1 MKDYKAPFEKIK
13 KLVEKQNYDDAA
25 DLLEPFMEEIETA
38 YQAKKGTAFSFNHIL
53 EVYEYEYF
61 KKPLTPPEYTDLNI
75 SAFYRF
81 YGFVLMHLNL
91 FTEAIEAYEK
101 ALSWNPVDLDAILQ
115 LVELYKRTGELEKVK
130 KYSFLCYDFCCTRA
144 TLARF
149 YRGLGF
155 YYLETQQPDIAIPLY
170 IYSNIYYET
179 KQANNELDFLEKA
192 LNAPLKQYSIQEL
205 QAVLKGNQIPIGPN
219 PDTLGIAYRVGQ
231 LELESGNIDNARDCF
246 TMVYDLT
253 LDAQVKEILEK
264 I

>member
-1 MKDYKAPFEKIK
+1 MKDYREPFEEIK
-13 KLVEKQNYDDAA
+13 KLVEKQNYEEAA
-25 DLLEPFMEEIETA
+25 DRLEPFMEEIEDA
-38 YQAKKGTAFSFNHIL
+38 YQSQKGSTFSFNHIL

-61 KKPLTPPEYTDLNI
+61 HKPESTPAYTDLNI

-91 FTEAIEAYEK
+91 FTEAIEAYEN
-101 ALSWNPVDLDAILQ
+101 ALTWNPVDLDALLQ
-115 LVELYKRTGELEKVK
+115 LVELYKRTEQLEKVEE
-130 KYSFLCYDFCCTRA
+130 YSFRCYDYCCTRA

-155 YYLETQQPDIAIPLY
+155 YYLGSYKPEVAIPLY

-179 KQANNELDFLEKA
+179 KQAHNELDYLEKA
-192 LNAPLKQYSIQEL
+192 LCQPVNEYTISEL
-205 QAVLKGNQIPIGPN
+205 QDILKEYHIPVGPN

-231 LELESGNIDNARDCF
+231 LELEAGNIENAKDCF

-253 LDAQVKEILEK
+253 MDAEVKEILEK

>member
-1 MKDYKAPFEKIK
+1 MKDYRKPFEEIK
-13 KLVEKQNYDDAA
+13 KLVEKQNYEDAA
-25 DLLEPFMEEIETA
+25 ELLEPFLDEIESS
-38 YQAKKGTAFSFNHIL
+38 YQAQKGKAFSFNHIL

-61 KKPLTPPEYTDLNI
+61 LKPTTPPEYTDINI

-81 YGFVLMHLNL
+81 QGFVFMHLNL

-115 LVELYKRTGELEKVK
+115 LVELYKRTGEPEKVK
-130 KYSFLCYDFCCTRA
+130 EYACLCYDFCCTRA
-144 TLARF
+144 TLASF
-149 YRGLGF
+149 YRALAF
-155 YYLETQQPDIAIPLY
+155 YYLETKQPDIAIPLY

-179 KQANNELDFLEKA
+179 KQANAELDFLEKA
-192 LNAPLKQYSIQEL
+192 LNKPINRYTIPEL
-205 QAVLKGNQIPIGPN
+205 QSILKTNQIPIGPN
-219 PDTLGIAYRVGQ
+219 ADTLGIAYRVGQ

-253 LDAQVKEILEK
+253 LDAELKEILEK

>member
-1 MKDYKAPFEKIK
+1 MKDYKEPFEEIK
-13 KLVEKQNYDDAA
+13 KLVEKQNYNEAA
-25 DLLEPFMEEIETA
+25 DCLESFMEEIEEA
-38 YQAKKGTAFSFNHIL
+38 YKSQKGTAFSFNHIL

-61 KKPLTPPEYTDLNI
+61 QKPASAPAYTELNI

-91 FTEAIEAYEK
+91 FTEAIEAYQN
-101 ALSWNPVDLDAILQ
+101 ALIWNPADLDALLQ
-115 LVELYKRTGELEKVK
+115 LTELYKRTRQPEKVK
-130 KYSFLCYDFCCTRA
+130 EYSYLCYNYCCTRA

-155 YYLETQQPDIAIPLY
+155 YYLEMQKPEIAIPLY

-179 KQANNELDFLEKA
+179 NQANQELDFLEKA
-192 LNAPLKQYSIQEL
+192 LNQPIKEYTIPQLQE
-205 QAVLKGNQIPIGPN
+205 VLTKNQIPTGPN

-231 LELESGNIDNARDCF
+231 LELEAGNIDNARDCF

-253 LDAQVKEILEK
+253 MDAEVKEILEK